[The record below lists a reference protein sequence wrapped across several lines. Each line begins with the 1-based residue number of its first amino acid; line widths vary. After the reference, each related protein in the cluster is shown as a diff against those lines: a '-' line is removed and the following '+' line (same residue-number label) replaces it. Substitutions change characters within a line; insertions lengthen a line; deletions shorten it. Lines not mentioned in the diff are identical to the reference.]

1 MNEVKPLRQ
10 EPLVSVVIPTYNYG
24 HFVVDA
30 VESVLAQTYER
41 HEIIV
46 VDDGSSDDTPERLA
60 PYRDRIRY
68 VRQQNQGVSAAR
80 NLGIG
85 LASGEWVALL
95 DADDVWHPQKLALQI
110 RVSKAHP
117 DLSVIGGAGS
127 SGALP
132 PDLPEKPEVDRLS
145 VVDFL
150 TWTPLAQSSVMVRRR
165 CFDQVGGF
173 DVKIR
178 YAEDREMWIRLAAAF
193 ATARVKEPLY
203 YYRAHPEQVSRN
215 AMAMYQGLVLVLDR
229 FFKDNPRYRH
239 IRPAAFA
246 FLYRDATIAFMCQDD
261 RWTALSFLLRWF
273 VSYPRSLPHPDR
285 DFSWE
290 RTKVFARLLRP
301 YPSGSPSIRHYRGAR
316 GSELATR
323 QSGTA
328 EGDVVNRQP
337 DITGTVNRLHDT
349 TGTFELRG

>member
-30 VESVLAQTYER
+30 VESVLAQTYKR

-46 VDDGSSDDTPERLA
+46 VDDGSSDDTPGRLA
-60 PYRDRIRY
+60 SYRDRIRY

-110 RVSKAHP
+110 SVLNAHP

-132 PDLPEKPEVDRLS
+132 PDLPEEPVVDRLS

-150 TWTPLAQSSVMVRRR
+150 TWTPMAQSSVMVRRR
-165 CFDQVGGF
+165 CFDRVGGF
-173 DVKIR
+173 DAKLR

-193 ATARVKEPLY
+193 STARVKTPLY
-203 YYRAHPEQVSRN
+203 YYRAHPDQVSRN
-215 AMAMYQGLVLVLDR
+215 AMAMYQGLVLVLER
-229 FFKDNPRYRH
+229 FFEQNPRYRH

-246 FLYRDATIAFMCQDD
+246 FLYRDATLAFICQDD

-273 VSYPRSLPHPDR
+273 VSYPRALPHPDR

-290 RTKVFARLLRP
+290 RTKVFARILRA
-301 YPSGSPSIRHYRGAR
+301 YPSASSSIRHHGGAP
-316 GSELATR
+316 SPELTPR
-323 QSGTA
+323 RSGT
-328 EGDVVNRQP
+328 
-337 DITGTVNRLHDT
+337 TGGASSIDSRT
-349 TGTFELRG
+349 